1 MTALRFADGAG
12 NLVADVTR
20 AIAGGAATV
29 TIDLEGLA
37 YIDPTGLRALAT
49 AVETARAAGA
59 ALRFERARPA
69 VYKALHVARLV

>member
-12 NLVADVTR
+12 RLAADVRR
-20 AIAGGAATV
+20 AVEDGAATV
-29 TIDLEGLA
+29 TIDLDGLA
-37 YIDPTGLRALAT
+37 YIDPAGLRAVAA
-49 AVETARAAGA
+49 AVDIARAAGA